1 MKLFSLIFLLLF
13 VEIANSQNKFS
24 YLGTIILN
32 DNTPMS
38 FQLNLM
44 EKDGIVNGYS
54 ITNIGIKDET
64 KSEITGLYFKS
75 DRSFQLQETQ
85 ILQTNS
91 EAPLNT
97 FCYLNM
103 NLSFK
108 GIFNKKQLEGTFT
121 GNFLDST
128 ECARGKI
135 IMMEEEK
142 LKTKIKRAKKIIKK
156 KYKQEFDSTNI
167 IQQTRILKEGDNFSI
182 KWESK
187 KVILYI
193 WDANKEDGD
202 KIELQINSKVVLDNF
217 ETKNKR
223 KKIQFKLQEGENI
236 IEIKAI
242 NLGLSPPN
250 TSRIELVDKG
260 TKYPIITQLELGKSA
275 IIKIIK

>member
-1 MKLFSLIFLLLF
+1 MKLFSLLFLLLF
-13 VEIANSQNKFS
+13 AEIANSQNIFN

-32 DNTPMS
+32 DYTPMS

-64 KSEITGLYFKS
+64 KSEVTGLYFKS

-108 GIFNKKQLEGTFT
+108 GIFKKNKLEGTFT

-135 IMMEEEK
+135 IMMEEKK
-142 LKTKIKRAKKIIKK
+142 LKTKIKKAKKKIQK
-156 KYKQEFDSTNI
+156 KYKEEFDSTNI
-167 IQQTRILKEGDNFSI
+167 VQQTRILKEGDDFLI
-182 KWESK
+182 EWDSK
-187 KVILYI
+187 KATLFI

-202 KIELQINSKVVLDNF
+202 KIELQINGEVILDNF

-223 KKIQFKLQEGENI
+223 KKIQFKLKEGENI

-242 NLGLSPPN
+242 NLGSAPPN

-275 IIKIIK
+275 IIKIVK

>member
-202 KIELQINSKVVLDNF
+202 KIIKNNF
-217 ETKNKR
+217 T
-223 KKIQFKLQEGENI
+223 IYL
-236 IEIKAI
+236 
-242 NLGLSPPN
+242 
-250 TSRIELVDKG
+250 
-260 TKYPIITQLELGKSA
+260 
-275 IIKIIK
+275 